1 MSFGCFGR
9 LPCKTDAQCWV
20 SNFCDAEL
28 RWVLSCSITK
38 FLKLLKFPMADVTL
52 TVDGKK
58 VTAPAGT
65 LLIEA
70 CKTVGI
76 EVPSFCYYPNLSLQG
91 ACRMCLVKIE
101 KMPKLQTACTT
112 VVSEG
117 MIVTSESD
125 EIKQARKG
133 MLELLL
139 GNHPLDCP
147 VCDAGGECELQ
158 DMTFSYGAAESKFM
172 EAKNHKEEQQWSP
185 IVFFDRPRCILCYRC
200 VRVCGEGMDV
210 WALGVQNRAVSSV
223 IAPNKE
229 DHLECEEC
237 GMCIDICPVGALTSG
252 AYRYKTRPW
261 EMKHVGT
268 ICTHCGDGCKTTLGV
283 RRADTGM
290 EIVRGDNRDKSGTNG
305 DFLCIKGRY
314 GFDFAN
320 HEERLNRPL
329 IRRQGKLMPA
339 TWEEAFA
346 LIGEKFAGVRDH
358 DGGGAIGVVGSTRT
372 TNEESYLLSKFA
384 RVVLRTNNIDHHR
397 TADFPALA
405 AAVRGKADRTAS
417 MAEVFTAPAILLI
430 GNDPT
435 EQHPLL
441 AWQIRNN
448 VRLHRARLH
457 VIHSRP
463 IKLRRQATTFAQI
476 PAGAEGRVAAF
487 LAGGDSAAEALVDA
501 SSPLSLSQDG
511 WIELRDKLRGEQNL
525 VIVFGSELRGEDLA
539 SLMKFGAAIPG
550 TKFVCLADYANSR
563 GAADMGLYPDLL
575 PGYHPTAGSSEFHAE
590 WGEIPRA
597 PGLDLAAM
605 VEAGKDGRLKALYV
619 VGSNPVGR
627 SNIDPFAFSKSF
639 VVVQDM
645 FLTETAVMADVVLP
659 AANAYEK
666 SGTFT
671 NTCGDLQLV
680 KKAGEVTG
688 TKTDFEMVVRIA
700 DAMGFEVRKLVPFG
714 GGTYADMG
722 QSRGAQSGEAD
733 RHAVWLEARGLEP
746 KLSPFEPTAIL
757 DEIQRLVPGYDVSR
771 MTLLAGNSQH
781 TSLEQAGPG
790 VAHRAESIAPANDNL
805 FTSGTLGR
813 YSRALQSVIESHEVK
828 TEVAAD

>member
-1 MSFGCFGR
+1 
-9 LPCKTDAQCWV
+9 
-20 SNFCDAEL
+20 
-28 RWVLSCSITK
+28 
-38 FLKLLKFPMADVTL
+38 MADVNI

-70 CKTVGI
+70 CKSVGI

-91 ACRMCLVKIE
+91 ACRMCLVKVE

-112 VVSEG
+112 VISEG
-117 MIVTSESD
+117 MIVSTD
-125 EIKQARKG
+125 TPEIHQARKG
-133 MLELLL
+133 MVELLL

-158 DMTFSYGAAESKFM
+158 DMTFSYGAAESKYID
-172 EAKNHKEEQQWSP
+172 AKNHKEEQQWSP
-185 IVFFDRPRCILCYRC
+185 VVFFDRPRCILCYRC

-210 WALGVQNRAVSSV
+210 WALGVQNRGVSSI
-223 IAPNKE
+223 IAPNQD

-268 ICTHCGDGCKTTLGV
+268 TCTHCADGCKTTLGV
-283 RRADTGM
+283 RRSDTGM
-290 EIVRGDNRDKSGTNG
+290 EIVRGDNRDKSGING

-314 GFDFAN
+314 AFDFAH
-320 HEERLNRPL
+320 HEDRLTQPL
-329 IRRQGKLMPA
+329 IRKNGRLTPS
-339 TWEEAFA
+339 TWEEAFE
-346 LIGEKFAGVRDH
+346 LIGKRFKEIRDQV
-358 DGGGAIGVVGSTRT
+358 GGQAIGVFGSNRT
-372 TNEESYLLSKFA
+372 TNEENYLLQKFA
-384 RVVLRTNNIDHHR
+384 RVVLESNNIDHHR

-405 AAVRGKADRTAS
+405 AALAGKPESTAT
-417 MAEVFTAPAILLI
+417 MRDVFNAPAILLI

-448 VRLHRARLH
+448 VRLHRARLY
-457 VIHSRP
+457 VINSQP
-463 IKLRRQATTFAQI
+463 IKLRRQATSFTQI
-476 PAGAEGRVAAF
+476 PAGSEGQVASF
-487 LAGGDSAAEALVDA
+487 LAGNDTVVDTITGEETNR
-501 SSPLSLSQDG
+501 DT
-511 WIELRDKLRGEQNL
+511 WIAMRDKLRGEPNL
-525 VIVFGSELRGEDLA
+525 VVIFGSEIRGADIA
-539 SLMKFGAAIPG
+539 SIVKFASGIQGA
-550 TKFVCLADYANSR
+550 KVVCLSDYANSR

-575 PGYHPTAGSSEFHAE
+575 PGFQRVLDAGKFHEEWPT
-590 WGEIPRA
+590 IPRV
-597 PGLDLAAM
+597 PGLTMPEM
-605 VEAGKDGRLKALYV
+605 VESAKAGDLKALYV
-619 VGSNPVGR
+619 VGANPVDQFA
-627 SNIDPFAFSKSF
+627 IDPFGFSNSF

-645 FLTETAVMADVVLP
+645 FLTETAVIADVVLP

-688 TKTDFEMVVRIA
+688 TKSDFEMIVRIA
-700 DAMGFEVRKLVPFG
+700 GAMGFDVKRLVPFG
-714 GGTYADMG
+714 RGVGTDMG

-733 RHAVWLEARGLEP
+733 RHAIWLEANGLEP
-746 KLSPFEPTAIL
+746 KMSPFDPMAIL
-757 DEIQRLVPGYDVSR
+757 DEIQRLVAGYDVSR
-771 MTLLAGNSQH
+771 MNILSGNDQH
-781 TSLEQAGPG
+781 TSLSASGPG
-790 VAHRAESIAPANDNL
+790 ALHDAKLIVPADDNL
-805 FTSGTLGR
+805 FSSGTLGR
-813 YSRALQSVIESHEVK
+813 YSRTLNSVMENRHKHPAE

>member
-1 MSFGCFGR
+1 M
-9 LPCKTDAQCWV
+9 P
-20 SNFCDAEL
+20 
-28 RWVLSCSITK
+28 
-38 FLKLLKFPMADVTL
+38 DVNL

-58 VTAPAGT
+58 LIAPAGT

-70 CKTVGI
+70 CKSVGI

-112 VVSEG
+112 VISEG
-117 MIVTSESD
+117 MAVTTESE
-125 EIKQARKG
+125 EVKQARKS
-133 MLELLL
+133 MLEMLL

-158 DMTFSYGAAESKFM
+158 DMTFAYGAAESKFM

-185 IVFFDRPRCILCYRC
+185 VVYFDRPRCILCYRC

-210 WALGVQNRAVSSV
+210 WALGVQNRGVSSL

-268 ICTHCGDGCKTTLGV
+268 VCAHCGDGCKTTLGV
-283 RRADTGM
+283 RRSDTGM

-320 HEERLNRPL
+320 HEERLTQPL
-329 IRRQGKLMPA
+329 IRKNGKLTPA
-339 TWEEAFA
+339 TWEDAFEFV
-346 LIGEKFAGVRDH
+346 GKKFAEVRDK
-358 DGGGAIGVVGSTRT
+358 DGGAAIGVIGSNRT
-372 TNEESYLLSKFA
+372 VNEESYLLSKFA
-384 RVVLRTNNIDHHR
+384 RTVLKTNNVDHHR
-397 TADFPALA
+397 TADFSAFA
-405 AAVRGKADRTAS
+405 AAMRGKENATAS
-417 MAEVFTAPAILLI
+417 MADVFSAPAVLLI

-448 VRLHRARLH
+448 VRLHRAKLY
-457 VIHSRP
+457 VINSKS
-463 IKLRRQATTFAQI
+463 IKLRRQAASFTQI
-476 PAGAEGRVAAF
+476 PAGSEGKVAAF
-487 LAGGDSAAEALVDA
+487 LAGDDAAADALGNTKDA
-501 SSPLSLSQDG
+501 
-511 WIELRDKLRGEQNL
+511 WIALRDKIRAEQNIVIIFGAEIRGKDIASL
-525 VIVFGSELRGEDLA
+525 VSFGSG
-539 SLMKFGAAIPG
+539 IPG
-550 TKFVCLADYANSR
+550 AKYVCLGDYANSR

-575 PGYHPTAGSSEFHAE
+575 PGYHPAIASSQLREEWAEIPQTAG
-590 WGEIPRA
+590 
-597 PGLDLAAM
+597 LDVSGM
-605 VEAGKDGRLKALYV
+605 VEAAKAGKLKALYV

-627 SNIDPFAFSKSF
+627 LDIDPFAFSKGF

-645 FLTETAVMADVVLP
+645 FLTETAAIADVVLP

-666 SGTFT
+666 AGSMT
-671 NTCGDLQLV
+671 NTCGDVQLV
-680 KKAGEVTG
+680 KKAGEVSG
-688 TKTDFEMVVRIA
+688 TKPDFEMIVRIA
-700 DAMGFEVRKLVPFG
+700 DAMGADIRKLVPFG
-714 GGTYADMG
+714 GGVRADMG

-733 RHAVWLEARGLEP
+733 RHAVWLENQGLEP
-746 KLSPFEPTAIL
+746 KLSPLDPMAIL
-757 DEIQRLVPGYDVSR
+757 DEIQRLVPGYSASR
-771 MTLLAGNSQH
+771 ANLLAGNSEH
-781 TSLEQAGPG
+781 TSLANSGPG
-790 VAHRAESIAPANDNL
+790 VAHKLESIQPANDTL

-813 YSRALQSVIESHEVK
+813 YSRALRSVLESHEVK
-828 TEVAAD
+828 PAEVAAD

>member
-1 MSFGCFGR
+1 MVQSLNDKIF
-9 LPCKTDAQCWV
+9 
-20 SNFCDAEL
+20 
-28 RWVLSCSITK
+28 
-38 FLKLLKFPMADVTL
+38 MADVNL

-58 VTAPAGT
+58 LAAPAGT

-70 CKTVGI
+70 CKSVGI

-91 ACRMCLVKIE
+91 ACRMCLVKVE

-117 MIVTSESD
+117 MIVATESE
-125 EIKQARKG
+125 EIKQARKS
-133 MLELLL
+133 MLEMLL

-172 EAKNHKEEQQWSP
+172 EAKNHKDEQQWSP
-185 IVFFDRPRCILCYRC
+185 VVFFDRPRCILCYRC

-210 WALGVQNRAVSSV
+210 WALGVQNRGVSSL

-268 ICTHCGDGCKTTLGV
+268 VCTHCGDGCKTTLGV
-283 RRADTGM
+283 RRSDTGM

-314 GFDFAN
+314 AFDFAN
-320 HEERLNRPL
+320 HEERLTQPL
-329 IRRQGKLMPA
+329 IRKNGKLTPS
-339 TWEEAFA
+339 TWEEAFE
-346 LIGEKFAGVRDH
+346 LVGKKFAEVRDKE
-358 DGGGAIGVVGSTRT
+358 GGAAIGVIGSTRT
-372 TNEESYLLSKFA
+372 TNEEAYLLSKFA
-384 RVVLRTNNIDHHR
+384 RVVLKTNNVDHHR
-397 TADFPALA
+397 TADFPALSA
-405 AAVRGKADRTAS
+405 ALRGRPDATAGMAD
-417 MAEVFTAPAILLI
+417 VFTAPAILLI

-448 VRLHRARLH
+448 VRLHRARLY
-457 VIHSRP
+457 VVNSEA
-463 IKLRRQATTFAQI
+463 IKLRRQATSFVPI
-476 PAGAEGRVAAF
+476 PAGAEGQFAAF
-487 LAGGDSAAEALVDA
+487 LGGDEAAADALAAFTRTKDESFDLLA
-501 SSPLSLSQDG
+501 
-511 WIELRDKLRGEQNL
+511 LRTKLQQEERL
-525 VIVFGSELRGEDLA
+525 IIVFGSEIRGKDIARLVA
-539 SLMKFGAAIPG
+539 FGSGIAGAKFI
-550 TKFVCLADYANSR
+550 CLADYANSR

-575 PGYHPTAGSSEFHAE
+575 PGYHSTGGGSEFHHE
-590 WGEIPRA
+590 WKIPET
-597 PGLDLAAM
+597 PGLALTGM
-605 VEAGKDGRLKALYV
+605 VEAGKSGKLKALYV
-619 VGSNPVGR
+619 VGSNPIGR
-627 SNIDPFAFSKSF
+627 LNIDPFAFSNSF

-666 SGTFT
+666 SGTMT
-671 NTCGDLQLV
+671 STSGDLQLL
-680 KKAGEVTG
+680 KKAGEISG
-688 TKTDFEMVVRIA
+688 TKADFEMMVRIA

-714 GGTYADMG
+714 GGTRADMG

-733 RHAVWLEARGLEP
+733 RHAVWLDMQGLEP
-746 KLSPFEPTAIL
+746 KLSPLEPMAIL
-757 DEIQRLVPGYDVSR
+757 DEIQRLVPGYRNISR
-771 MTLLAGNSQH
+771 VNLVAGNVEH
-781 TSLEQAGPG
+781 TSLTESGPG
-790 VAHRAESIAPANDNL
+790 AAHAPESISPAHDGL

-813 YSRALQSVIESHEVK
+813 YSRTLKSVMESHEVK
-828 TEVAAD
+828 PAEVAAD